1 MSTHKPPNDLT
12 GTMGV
17 SAARRLFGAL
27 VQDEVLAADLPHLE
41 GYVLS
46 RLLGRG
52 GGGVVYLGHRA
63 ESDRRLAIKLLRK
76 PLNGGAGADRAWREL
91 DVMTQL
97 RLSCTPRV
105 HDYGVHEGRMYIA
118 TEHVDGLPLAEHCR
132 ANNLTL
138 RQRVGLLARVA
149 EAVATIHERGVIH
162 RDLKPDNVL
171 IDATG
176 EPVIID
182 LGIAF
187 LLGAD
192 VTETLTADGV
202 SIGTPAFMSPEQ
214 ARGERAAISTRS
226 DVYSLGATAC
236 RILTGQTPHDL
247 GSSSLL
253 EAIHKVGHE
262 RPRDPRAL
270 EPKLPEPLA
279 AILVKALAA
288 RPEDRFGSA
297 TELADDLRRWLEN
310 KPPLSQPPSWWRDR
324 WLSIKRHPARWAWGS
339 AAGFMIV
346 GLTVLSTVSTVQAA
360 EAQGAQEWKEKYENM
375 LRKASLAFSDRLRNT
390 DFDQALGTMKFLED
404 HVDAGFFVFEDGEE
418 RVRQTQQRRN
428 ALTVET
434 LAVIHA
440 AEARQLGR
448 MDLALAAVEAVYE
461 YDDAWDP
468 VLGSGIEALLLD
480 HETTV
485 DDADRAGRRLQDG

>member
-1 MSTHKPPNDLT
+1 MSTHKPRNDSSV
-12 GTMGV
+12 TMDF
-17 SAARRLFGAL
+17 SAARRLLGAL
-27 VQDEVLAADLPHLE
+27 SQDEALAANLPHLE
-41 GYVLS
+41 GYVLT

-63 ESDRRLAIKLLRK
+63 ESDRRLAIKLLQK
-76 PLNGGAGADRAWREL
+76 PLDGGSGAERAWREL

-138 RQRVGLLARVA
+138 RQRVELLARVA
-149 EAVATIHERGVIH
+149 EAVATIHERGIIH

-192 VTETLTADGV
+192 LTETLTADGV

-214 ARGERAAISTRS
+214 ARGEREAISTRS

-236 RILTGQTPHDL
+236 RILTGKTPHDL
-247 GSSSLL
+247 GNSSLL
-253 EAIHKVGHE
+253 DAIHKVGHE
-262 RPRDPRAL
+262 RPRDPRTLDA
-270 EPKLPEPLA
+270 ELPEPLA
-279 AILVKALAA
+279 AILSKALAS
-288 RPEDRFGSA
+288 RPEDRFASA
-297 TELADDLRRWLEN
+297 SELADDLRRWLEN
-310 KPPLSQPPSWWRDR
+310 KPALSQPPSWWRDR
-324 WLSIKRHPARWAWGS
+324 WLSIKRHPARWAWGT

-346 GLTVLSTVSTVQAA
+346 GLTVLSAVSTVQAA
-360 EAQGAQEWKEKYENM
+360 EAQGAREWKEKYEEVIT
-375 LRKASLAFSDRLRNT
+375 KAS
-390 DFDQALGTMKFLED
+390 
-404 HVDAGFFVFEDGEE
+404 
-418 RVRQTQQRRN
+418 RR
-428 ALTVET
+428 
-434 LAVIHA
+434 
-440 AEARQLGR
+440 
-448 MDLALAAVEAVYE
+448 
-461 YDDAWDP
+461 AWS
-468 VLGSGIEALLLD
+468 GSMLSKTPKTGA
-480 HETTV
+480 
-485 DDADRAGRRLQDG
+485 RAGPGRAEP